1 MNAGASFGDR
11 TMNLL
16 NDKRTASVASTM
28 DVELLRI
35 EKADFFDVI
44 YIFFFNKKCHI
55 FRLPMYVMKKVL
67 PVVLQNYYKFL
78 ILLRLREVL

>member
-28 DVELLRI
+28 DVELIRI
-35 EKADFFDVI
+35 DKSDFFDVS
-44 YIFFFNKKCHI
+44 FFLRKK
-55 FRLPMYVMKKVL
+55 KKSQV
-67 PVVLQNYYKFL
+67 
-78 ILLRLREVL
+78 